1 VVRKRRAVRFDEDFG
16 LRWRRD
22 PALYSKYFVLVVLRD
37 ASGRTMREVG
47 HQVVRFANLPITVED
62 AGVSLYQGHWALRR
76 FRDGDVQ
83 QQVAGSVE
91 VDFTFEPPEEYQP
104 PQNAN
109 GAATAITDSTP
120 AAAATTAAAAHG
132 SMHGAEAGA
141 AHGSVHGAA
150 AHGTSDVAV
159 AHEAVWL
166 DGDVGDGE
174 AVSTGDPAQWDV
186 AASAAAAIP
195 ATPAGGPAPLDTS
208 AATSRCPLPPGWV
221 MCRTKNGRE
230 FFVDHSSKTTTF
242 EDPRQS
248 EIYSSFYTR
257 RMHDQVGVPWFHPAF
272 AADCVCVR
280 GACVC
285 VCMCTPGP
293 DSSFSRTVHSQFA
306 LVLCAF
312 S

>member
-1 VVRKRRAVRFDEDFG
+1 
-16 LRWRRD
+16 
-22 PALYSKYFVLVVLRD
+22 
-37 ASGRTMREVG
+37 
-47 HQVVRFANLPITVED
+47 
-62 AGVSLYQGHWALRR
+62 
-76 FRDGDVQ
+76 
-83 QQVAGSVE
+83 
-91 VDFTFEPPEEYQP
+91 
-104 PQNAN
+104 
-109 GAATAITDSTP
+109 
-120 AAAATTAAAAHG
+120 
-132 SMHGAEAGA
+132 
-141 AHGSVHGAA
+141 
-150 AHGTSDVAV
+150 V

-285 VCMCTPGP
+285 VCVCTPGP
-293 DSSFSRTVHSQFA
+293 DSSFSRTFHSQFA